1 MADNTT
7 INTGSGGD
15 TIATDDIGGVKYQRV
30 KITLGADGVTDGD
43 VSSSNALPISDNGGS
58 LTVDGTIAATQSG
71 TWNVTNVS
79 GTVSLPTGAATLA
92 EQQTQTTSLQL
103 LDDAVATTASAIP
116 SKGFAISGT
125 DGTNARVIK
134 TDSSGELQVDVLT
147 MPTVTVNSHAVTNA
161 GTFAVQVDGSALTA
175 LQLIDDPVFSD
186 DAAFTP
192 GTSKVNAV
200 GFIAD
205 ETASDSVDEG
215 DIGAARMT
223 LDRKQH
229 VVAEQESSSIRVAGV
244 AATPQFAV
252 ISGSTSGDNTLIT
265 AVVGKKFR
273 VLSLFLVSAGT
284 TTVRFESG
292 AGGTALTGV
301 MSLVAN
307 TGFALPYNP
316 AGWFQTTT
324 TNQLLNMEL
333 NAAVQVSGSLTYIEV

>member
-43 VSSSNALPISDNGGS
+43 VASGNAMP
-58 LTVDGTIAATQSG
+58 
-71 TWNVTNVS
+71 
-79 GTVSLPTGAATLA
+79 VSL
-92 EQQTQTTSLQL
+92 
-103 LDDAVATTASAIP
+103 ASVP
-116 SKGFAISGT
+116 
-125 DGTNARVIK
+125 
-134 TDSSGELQVDVLT
+134 
-147 MPTVTVNSHAVTNA
+147 SHAVTNA

-292 AGGTALTGV
+292 AGGTALTGA
-301 MSLVAN
+301 MSLIAN
-307 TGFALPYNP
+307 TGVVLPYNQ